1 MMQVL
6 GAMWYLLSIERQYT
20 CWMEVCASENSTG
33 AGFHRCYMSYLDCR
47 TTRDPART
55 AWLEH
60 SGIRRQCLLPDA
72 EYEYGL
78 FSDALNL
85 DRTGVP
91 FVDKY
96 LYCLWW
102 GFRNLRYVR
111 TLVMVIVFCFLCVQ

>member
-1 MMQVL
+1 MANTMQVL

-20 CWMEVCASENSTG
+20 CWVGVCTNETG
-33 AGFHRCYMSYLDCR
+33 TEPGIPSCDTRYLDCR
-47 TTRDPART
+47 TTRDPTRI
-55 AWLEH
+55 AWLQH
-60 SGIRRQCLLPDA
+60 SSIRRRCLLPDA

-102 GFRNLRYVR
+102 GFRNLRYS
-111 TLVMVIVFCFLCVQ
+111 II